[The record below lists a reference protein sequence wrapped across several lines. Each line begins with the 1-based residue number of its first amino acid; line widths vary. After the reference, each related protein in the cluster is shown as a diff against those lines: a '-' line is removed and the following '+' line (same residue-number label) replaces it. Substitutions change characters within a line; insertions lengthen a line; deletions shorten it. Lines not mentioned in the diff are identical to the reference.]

1 MGNHARIVT
10 QCRRLM
16 NAHGAQAIGTTQIT
30 EALGISPGN
39 LYYHFKNKEEIVLAV
54 FDELER
60 DFRDAISIDIS
71 PPISAQRFAEFY
83 SRSLEVSWR
92 YRFFFGG
99 LLHLLRKDENLAYRY
114 RKLQSWALDVLENIA
129 RQVAADGN
137 LHKPRGKNGFRSL
150 ALNTWLIWSNWVRH
164 VQISDEN
171 HEVSYSD
178 MRDGV
183 DQIFGV
189 LSPYLTAEYHRAA
202 RRALAQDL
210 PESLQQEL

>member
-1 MGNHARIVT
+1 MGNRARIVT

-16 NAHGAQAIGTTQIT
+16 NARGAQAIGTTQIT

-60 DFRDAISIDIS
+60 DFRDAISIEFS
-71 PPISAQRFAEFY
+71 PPISAQQFAGFY
-83 SRSLEVSWR
+83 SHSLEVSWR

-99 LLHLLRKDENLAYRY
+99 LLHLLRKDDSLALRY
-114 RKLQSWALDVLENIA
+114 RELQSWALDVLENIA

-137 LHKPRGKNGFRSL
+137 LYKPRGKNGFRSL

-164 VQISDEN
+164 VQISDEH

-178 MRDGV
+178 MRDGM
-183 DQIFGV
+183 DQIFEV
-189 LSPYLTAEYHRAA
+189 LAPYLTAEFHRAA
-202 RRALAQDL
+202 RRVLTQNL
-210 PESLQQEL
+210 PESQQKDP